1 MRVACHDGAFSVAIG
16 ARHIDDDALGLVVA
30 RVCFAGDSA
39 VGGEEL
45 VGDVGEY
52 GGAAW
57 GDTAFGD
64 ESEKGGEELVDVDAG
79 VEFGAVWEE
88 VRGKVLRVGVDGQRN
103 RGSGEC
109 L

>member
-1 MRVACHDGAFSVAIG
+1 MLEIIGHDGALSIAVG

-39 VGGEEL
+39 VGVEEL
-45 VGDVGEY
+45 VGDVGEH

-64 ESEKGGEELVDVDAG
+64 ESEKAGEELVNVDAG
-79 VEFGAVWEE
+79 VEFGE
-88 VRGKVLRVGVDGQRN
+88 VR
-103 RGSGEC
+103 E
-109 L
+109 